1 MLDQT
6 KCAVKAAPSKSPL
19 WELIPLPKLVNE
31 HLLHSCKMY
40 LKQSVGDISAI
51 LKVCNWLK
59 SLSQVTCG
67 CGLVALSLLCLWDA
81 ELRMDID
88 KEQLVFSSDFAV
100 CYLKKFLIVWE
111 LM

>member
-1 MLDQT
+1 
-6 KCAVKAAPSKSPL
+6 
-19 WELIPLPKLVNE
+19 
-31 HLLHSCKMY
+31 MY

-59 SLSQVTCG
+59 SLSQVTCE
-67 CGLVALSLLCLWDA
+67 CGLVTLSLLCLWDA

-100 CYLKKFLIVWE
+100 CYLKKFLIV
-111 LM
+111 